1 MKMRGHTTAYNAGL
15 FGREMGCK
23 VVALNHFGSASTGKE
38 FVSKIVSE
46 AREGNVDA
54 SQIIASYDLLEVWIP
69 RGGFDFRS
77 SDNAAAA
84 DSVSQ
89 VPASDEG
96 VGASTTENNIE
107 HEADGNTESIKQEDL
122 SLLLVVQLKD
132 RLREKN
138 LSASGNKQ
146 ELIDR
151 LKAHRQSTTSAQSLE
166 ISR

>member
-1 MKMRGHTTAYNAGL
+1 MRGHTTAYNAGL

-69 RGGFDFRS
+69 RGGFDFRNS
-77 SDNAAAA
+77 NDAAA

-96 VGASTTENNIE
+96 VGASTSENDIEE
-107 HEADGNTESIKQEDL
+107 HEADGNTESTKQEDF

-151 LKAHRQSTTSAQSLE
+151 LKAHRQSTTSAQSL
-166 ISR
+166 RDL

>member
-1 MKMRGHTTAYNAGL
+1 MRGHTTAYNAGL

-46 AREGNVDA
+46 AREGNADA

-69 RGGFDFRS
+69 RGGFDFRNS
-77 SDNAAAA
+77 DDNSMSEGSTSEEGVDASTSDNI
-84 DSVSQ
+84 
-89 VPASDEG
+89 G
-96 VGASTTENNIE
+96 IE
-107 HEADGNTESIKQEDL
+107 HDNTESIKQEDL
-122 SLLLVVQLKD
+122 SLLLVAQLKV

-138 LSASGNKQ
+138 LSRCGNKQ

-151 LKAHRQSTTSAQSLE
+151 LKAHR
-166 ISR
+166 

>member
-1 MKMRGHTTAYNAGL
+1 MRGHTTAYNAGL

-46 AREGNVDA
+46 AREGNADA

-69 RGGFDFRS
+69 RGGFDFRNS
-77 SDNAAAA
+77 NDAAA

-89 VPASDEG
+89 VPASDDG
-96 VGASTTENNIE
+96 VGASTPEPE
-107 HEADGNTESIKQEDL
+107 HVDKDPEADDNTESTKREDL

-138 LSASGNKQ
+138 LSDSGNKQ
-146 ELIDR
+146 ELVDR
-151 LKAHRQSTTSAQSLE
+151 LKAYRQSTQAIQSL
-166 ISR
+166 